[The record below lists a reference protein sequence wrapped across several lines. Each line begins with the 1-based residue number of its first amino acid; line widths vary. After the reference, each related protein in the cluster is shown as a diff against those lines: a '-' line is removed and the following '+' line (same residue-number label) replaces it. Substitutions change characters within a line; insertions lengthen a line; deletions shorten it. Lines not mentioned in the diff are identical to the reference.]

1 MKTSKGNKQTDPKQI
16 IFNYITTHI
25 DAVIQNLNTS
35 KIFAGI
41 MIIILNIGSKFVNIK
56 LSKSIEGYLK
66 YTFSKQIL
74 VFAIAWMGTR
84 DVYIAIIITILFT
97 IFNEYL
103 FNEESKMCCLT
114 ETFTNYHLD
123 KLLTEGMENVSQEDI
138 NKANAV
144 LEKAKKQSNTDLS
157 NNSGIQP
164 LSEAKAPPS
173 ISNNFIPNEVE
184 STGNVGSHTP
194 STIGIDTN
202 VNNIST
208 SSNITTVE
216 NMTPMFPES
225 SMSFA
230 SY

>member
-1 MKTSKGNKQTDPKQI
+1 MKTSKGNKQTDPKQS

-114 ETFTNYHLD
+114 ETFTNYHF
-123 KLLTEGMENVSQEDI
+123 S
-138 NKANAV
+138 NA
-144 LEKAKKQSNTDLS
+144 K
-157 NNSGIQP
+157 
-164 LSEAKAPPS
+164 
-173 ISNNFIPNEVE
+173 
-184 STGNVGSHTP
+184 
-194 STIGIDTN
+194 
-202 VNNIST
+202 
-208 SSNITTVE
+208 
-216 NMTPMFPES
+216 
-225 SMSFA
+225 
-230 SY
+230 